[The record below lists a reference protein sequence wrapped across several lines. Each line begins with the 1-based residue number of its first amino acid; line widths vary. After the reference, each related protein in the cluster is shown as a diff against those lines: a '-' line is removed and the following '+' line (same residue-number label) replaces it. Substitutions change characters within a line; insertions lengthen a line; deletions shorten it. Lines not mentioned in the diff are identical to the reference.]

1 MEVYNVYING
11 EIAHEKVPEK
21 ELFDLME
28 DYAREYYFN
37 SEKEGVVDPKSIKV
51 EPQEL

>member
-21 ELFDLME
+21 ELFDLMQIMQGNTTSIRKK
-28 DYAREYYFN
+28 RE
-37 SEKEGVVDPKSIKV
+37 
-51 EPQEL
+51 

>member
-1 MEVYNVYING
+1 MEVFNVYING
-11 EIAHEKVPEK
+11 ELTHEKVPEK

-37 SEKEGVVDPKSIKV
+37 SGEEGVVDPQSIKV

>member
-1 MEVYNVYING
+1 MEVYNVYIND
-11 EIAHEKVPEK
+11 ELTHEKVPEK

-37 SEKEGVVDPKSIKV
+37 SEKEGVVNPKSIKV

>member
-1 MEVYNVYING
+1 MEVCNVYIDG
-11 EIAHEKVPEK
+11 ELTHEKVPEK

-37 SEKEGVVDPKSIKV
+37 SEEEGVVDPKSIKV